1 MTPNEEDKIAI
12 QEINQHISD
21 ALRQWA
27 DVVVTADSDGW
38 AYLLNYT
45 DEDIVNAL
53 WLINSILQN
62 VAIKSGHIDFD
73 NAIAKSNDTASYRMI
88 IDDLLKELLMNNFI
102 SLEMYLEHA
111 SFPFADK
118 ILQSVRA
125 QRQHMAESGQMPSQE
140 DMNAIAQMAQQT
152 VPQNEQGMQQ
162 AQQLTRGFN
171 PNAA

>member
-1 MTPNEEDKIAI
+1 MNAQLNILDYIESFMMFLQKRDFKLVQVIKQYYTEPQYIALAGKSYSEEA
-12 QEINQHISD
+12 
-21 ALRQWA
+21 R
-27 DVVVTADSDGW
+27 
-38 AYLLNYT
+38 NY
-45 DEDIVNAL
+45 DPDRIRNP
-53 WLINSILQN
+53 
-62 VAIKSGHIDFD
+62 DFD

-125 QRQHMAESGQMPSQE
+125 QRQQMAESGQMPSQE
-140 DMNAIAQMAQQT
+140 DMNAIAQMAHQN

-162 AQQLTRGFN
+162 AKQLTRGFN
-171 PNAA
+171 PNAQQ